1 MVVGRSSDPM
11 TRILLTW
18 VLALHLFMPLLAD
31 AQDKIK
37 TPLSYSL
44 REYGLFL
51 GAAIFGGLVA
61 WFNKVRAGLIP
72 PWSVHHLVG
81 ELVTSAFAGLICFWL
96 CEWGGANPLLTGV
109 LTGISGHMGTRAISL
124 FEQFAAKR
132 FGSAEAPADAS

>member
-1 MVVGRSSDPM
+1 M
-11 TRILLTW
+11 TRIFLTW
-18 VLALHLFMPLLAD
+18 VLALHLLMPLFAS
-31 AQDKIK
+31 AQDTAIK

-124 FEQFAAKR
+124 FEQAAAKR
-132 FGSAEAPADAS
+132 FGQAVDAP